1 MNNEKEFLEAQERI
15 EKAVKAAE
23 DTVMA
28 KLKSANALIE
38 DVKSQMAHGTDCITT
53 AQIQEWAIVIPIIC
67 EELTPAKEAF
77 DLTKNLWDIETKQ
90 LQAKNLLELDMKKT
104 EIEQVNKLAGTENS
118 KKKAIAEYVRNM
130 LADTQESLWMLGNA
144 LRKILDARIANRE
157 AK

>member
-1 MNNEKEFLEAQERI
+1 MDNEKEFLEAQERI

-28 KLKSANALIE
+28 KLKSANALIT

-53 AQIQEWAIVIPIIC
+53 PQIQEWAIVIPIIC

-77 DLTKNLWDIETKQ
+77 DLTKSLWDIETKQ

-118 KKKAIAEYVRNM
+118 KKKAIAEYIRNM
-130 LADTQESLWMLGNA
+130 LAGTQESLWMLGNA

>member
-23 DTVMA
+23 DTVMT